1 MKSKF
6 LGVTLATL
14 FISLANGVSAQDY
27 DKGHIQFGARYGGT
41 LYIPFAGEQFEEVTA
56 AWRFNRRHALGIGTG
71 LLQVDHT
78 DDGVPWNE
86 NGTVQAIPLFLD
98 YTYYIPFH
106 HHDNHSFTLGAS
118 IGGAWYVDELP
129 LKNSSQ
135 RAFGLVRFSPGLDF
149 KLFKR
154 LHLDIGLNIQ
164 YEYDDIP
171 GFGAQVGLKF

>member
-6 LGVTLATL
+6 LGATLATL

-41 LYIPFAGEQFEEVTA
+41 LYSPFAGEQFEEVTA
-56 AWRFNRRHALGIGTG
+56 ARRFNRRHALGIGTG

-78 DDGVPWNE
+78 DDGAPWNE

-98 YTYYIPFH
+98 YTYYIPFR

-149 KLFKR
+149 KLFMR